1 MTENDNDIDNSAV
14 AILFNVL
21 MKLEQLTPQT
31 FKVLDILDSEPKALQ
46 GNNCHI
52 KSNVHTKQGKNE
64 FFFFLKSKRK
74 WKIRT
79 CQSLSVVL

>member
-1 MTENDNDIDNSAV
+1 MTENDDDTDNF
-14 AILFNVL
+14 AIANLVNVL

-52 KSNVHTKQGKNE
+52 KSNVDPKKGKNE
-64 FFFFLKSKRK
+64 FFFFLKAKENGKSEHANH
-74 WKIRT
+74 
-79 CQSLSVVL
+79 

>member
-1 MTENDNDIDNSAV
+1 MTENDDDTDNSTV
-14 AILFNVL
+14 AILVNVL
-21 MKLEQLTPQT
+21 MKLKQLTPQT
-31 FKVLDILDSEPKALQ
+31 FKVQDILDSESKALQ

-52 KSNVHTKQGKNE
+52 KPNVHPKKGKKE
-64 FFFFLKSKRK
+64 FFFFNSKRK